1 MERAAQDEAAG
12 GQAAWAAR
20 TRPDPA
26 TLERVHAA
34 LLGQLGGVM
43 PAVPA
48 PLLGPSGY
56 MDSRAATSMY
66 LAGLL

>member
-1 MERAAQDEAAG
+1 MGRAAQDEAAG

-34 LLGQLGGVM
+34 LLGQLGGAM
-43 PAVPA
+43 PEA
-48 PLLGPSGY
+48 PPPQVGPSGY
-56 MDSRAATSMY
+56 MDSRAATSLY